1 MYIKSIV
8 LDGFKSYGSRTEI
21 NGFDQEFNAI
31 TGLNG
36 TGKSNILD
44 SICFVLGISNLT
56 HVRASNLTDLIY
68 KCGQAGVTKASVTI
82 VFDNKD
88 TSKSPINYEQYEEI
102 TVTRQIVVA
111 GKNRYMINGSSV
123 TNKAVNDFFSSVQ
136 LNVNNPHFLI
146 MQGRITKVLN
156 MKPPEIL
163 SMIEEAAGTRMY
175 ENKKHDAQ
183 KTIEKK
189 DGKLREIDGM
199 VTEQINPKLQR
210 MKDERN
216 QYVEY
221 QRVLKELDQH
231 TRLYVAWQ
239 FCKTE
244 DEVKNR
250 KKDMEF
256 TQNEL
261 NSVKTTI
268 AELKVEIENKGK
280 EIGELQVNR
289 DQECGGKLKELEG
302 HLKEAEQLE
311 AKASAKVKSAKET
324 LSADTKHLKQ
334 LQKNIDDD
342 AKALNQKNEELSKVQ
357 AIFDNLR
364 EADKQDAE
372 ALAAAQ
378 KKFQAVSSGLLE
390 SEDGENATLQDQLMV
405 VEQQLTEAEREI
417 KKCTLQMQQDKK
429 EFDTKRPLLKKT
441 EMTFAKDQKELDEKE
456 RELTY
461 LRQSLSKVDYQDGQL
476 ESLQEQ
482 YRTVSNEYRYCSENF
497 NEFAHRCS
505 RLNFQYRD
513 PEPNFNRNKVKGLL
527 CKLFSVKHERY
538 ARALE
543 QAAGGRLYNV
553 VVENE
558 QISAKLI
565 ENGKLM
571 KRTTFVPMN
580 KIQGQRMDQQII
592 RRAQQEVG
600 AENVFLA
607 QDLVE
612 YSSEYESVMA
622 WTFGQVFICTTIDAA
637 ERISSVV
644 RRKAISLD
652 GDVFD
657 PSGLISG
664 GAVERSEPVL
674 VTVIEFKKAE
684 KTLALKKKELDA
696 LSEQLQR
703 LGPIAQNYEQMKERV
718 VIREREVEM
727 LRARLEQTSHYQL
740 QTEIKA
746 LEAAI
751 DKNQALIQDYK
762 KEIKEKSA
770 KASELNNKMKN
781 IKSVREKELSNAE
794 SELKRI
800 KKKAEDSRNKWKQRE
815 QEFETL
821 NLEIQELE
829 KSVQNGKDQLAKF
842 QEAFA
847 SREEELKELQEEL
860 SKLQEN
866 VKQRK
871 GMVKEQKD
879 EIAQKNSEIQNAI
892 SERDKLTERM
902 NGFDLVVISGGHTI
916 ENIKKDISELTS
928 MLNDLQKKH
937 KWLETDREYFGQFN
951 GKYDFNTN
959 DPQASGA
966 KLQKLREA
974 KEKLGKHASAK
985 SLDILGSQEEQFQ
998 EVMDKKTIIEEDRS
1012 KILSVIEE
1020 LDVKKEEVIRR
1031 AWDKVN
1037 HDFHSILSSLLPSA
1051 QAKLKPVDGKDFMQ
1065 GLEVKVGFGGIWK
1078 DSLDELSGGQRSL
1091 VALSLILAMLLF
1103 KPAPLYILDEVD
1115 AALDPSHTQNIGQML
1130 KAHFKQSQFIV
1141 VSLKDGMFNNAN
1153 VIFRTS
1159 FVDGVSCVTRT
1170 TNTGKR

>member
-1 MYIKSIV
+1 
-8 LDGFKSYGSRTEI
+8 
-21 NGFDQEFNAI
+21 
-31 TGLNG
+31 
-36 TGKSNILD
+36 
-44 SICFVLGISNLT
+44 
-56 HVRASNLTDLIY
+56 
-68 KCGQAGVTKASVTI
+68 
-82 VFDNKD
+82 
-88 TSKSPINYEQYEEI
+88 
-102 TVTRQIVVA
+102 
-111 GKNRYMINGSSV
+111 MINGSSV

-199 VTEQINPKLQR
+199 VTDQINPKLQR

-221 QRVLKELDQH
+221 QRVLRELDQH

-239 FCKTE
+239 FCQTE

-250 KKDMEF
+250 KKEMEF
-256 TQNEL
+256 TQNEV
-261 NSVKTTI
+261 NSVKATI
-268 AELKVEIENKGK
+268 GELKVEIEKKGK

-289 DQECGGKLKELEG
+289 DQECGGKLKELEN

-311 AKASAKVKSAKET
+311 AKSSAKVKSAKET

-342 AKALNQKNEELSKVQ
+342 VKALNQKNEELSKVQ

-405 VEQQLTEAEREI
+405 VEQQLNEAEREI
-417 KKCTLQMQQDKK
+417 KKCTIQMQQDKK

-441 EMTFAKDQKELDEKE
+441 EMTFAKDKKELDEKE
-456 RELTY
+456 KEVSY
-461 LRQSLSKVDYQDGQL
+461 LRENLSKVNYQDGQL

-482 YRTVSNEYRYCSENF
+482 YRTVSNEYRQCSESF
-497 NEFAHRCS
+497 NNYALSCS

-513 PEPNFNRNKVKGLL
+513 PEPNFDRNKVKGLL
-527 CKLFSVKHERY
+527 CKLFSVKHEQY

-558 QISAKLI
+558 HISAKLI
-565 ENGKLM
+565 EKGNLM
-571 KRTTFVPMN
+571 KRTTFVPLN
-580 KIQGQRMDQQII
+580 KIQGHRMDQQTI

-612 YSSEYESVMA
+612 YSNEYEKVMA

-637 ERISSVV
+637 ERISTVV

-664 GAVERSEPVL
+664 GAVERSQPVL
-674 VTVIEFKKAE
+674 LTVIEFKKAE
-684 KTLALKKKELDA
+684 KNLALKKKELDA

-703 LGPIAQNYEQMKERV
+703 LGPIAQNYEQMKERL

-740 QTEIKA
+740 QSEIKA
-746 LEAAI
+746 LQEAI
-751 DKNQALIQDYK
+751 DKNQALIQNYK
-762 KEIKEKSA
+762 KDIKEKSV
-770 KASELNNKMKN
+770 KASELKNKMEN
-781 IKSVREKELSNAE
+781 IQTVRAKELSNAE
-794 SELKRI
+794 SELKRM

-847 SREEELKELQEEL
+847 AREEELKVLQEEL
-860 SKLQEN
+860 SQLQEN
-866 VKQRK
+866 VKQRECK
-871 GMVKEQKD
+871 VKEQKD
-879 EIAQKNSEIQNAI
+879 EIGQKNAEIQNAV

-902 NGFDLVVISGGHTI
+902 NGFDLVVISGSHTI
-916 ENIKKDISELTS
+916 ENLKKDISELTA

-937 KWLETDREYFGQFN
+937 KWIESDREYFGQFN
-951 GKYDFNTN
+951 GKYDFKNN
-959 DPQASGA
+959 DPQAAGA

-1051 QAKLKPVDGKDFMQ
+1051 QAMLKPVDGKDFMQ

-1078 DSLDELSGGQRSL
+1078 ESLDELSGGQRSL